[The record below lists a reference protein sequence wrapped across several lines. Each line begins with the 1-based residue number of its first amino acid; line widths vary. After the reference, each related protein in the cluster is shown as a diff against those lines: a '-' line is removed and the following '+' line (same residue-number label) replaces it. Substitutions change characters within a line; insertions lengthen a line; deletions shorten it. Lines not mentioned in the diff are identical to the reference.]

1 MDGYLSKPI
10 DPLMLFAVVERDTDG
25 GPQTAVVEPIT
36 FDAAAMQNRLGDDS
50 ELMADVIRV
59 FLEDLP
65 IRLAEIGD
73 AVTHRNAANLGAAAH
88 SLKGAASN
96 LSLGGLFEAARV
108 LERIG
113 AESRM
118 NAAEAA
124 WRQLSVEASNVID
137 VLSRHTQQMNRR
149 VGHFRCAHPRTSAA
163 EKRCDVVRSK
173 ARRPGR
179 EVQRV
184 NIDPSLTVSLRRSY
198 TFRLQHPLTPSTR
211 AEVSCSVAGA

>member
-25 GPQTAVVEPIT
+25 VVQTAVVEPII
-36 FDAAAMQNRLGDDS
+36 FDAEAMHTRLAGDS
-50 ELMADVIRV
+50 ELMADVIRL

-65 IRLAEIGD
+65 VRLAEIGD
-73 AVTHRNAANLGAAAH
+73 AVTHRNAGNLRAAAH

-96 LSLGGLFEAARV
+96 LSLGGLFESARV

-124 WRQLSVEASNVID
+124 WRQLSVEA
-137 VLSRHTQQMNRR
+137 T
-149 VGHFRCAHPRTSAA
+149 TSSM
-163 EKRCDVVRSK
+163 C
-173 ARRPGR
+173 
-179 EVQRV
+179 
-184 NIDPSLTVSLRRSY
+184 
-198 TFRLQHPLTPSTR
+198 
-211 AEVSCSVAGA
+211 